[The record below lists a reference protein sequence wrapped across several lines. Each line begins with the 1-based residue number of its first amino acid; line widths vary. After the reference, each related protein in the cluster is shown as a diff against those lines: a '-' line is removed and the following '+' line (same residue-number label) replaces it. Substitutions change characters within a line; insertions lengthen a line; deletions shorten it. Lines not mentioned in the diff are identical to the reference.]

1 MTYSIVDIQTKA
13 VVGKPYNDRSRA
25 RTQAN
30 KLDLKYGAIRYI
42 VRTNYASEV

>member
-13 VVGKPYNDRSRA
+13 IVGKPYNDRSRA

-30 KLDLKYGAIRYI
+30 KLDLKYGAIRYV
-42 VRTNYASEV
+42 VRTNYAS